1 MSRFAI
7 VPTHWLENESLTQ
20 TDRIVL
26 VALSSFA
33 DEHGYCWPSVSS
45 IARRSGAAERTVQYS
60 LKRLAELGAVRVAER
75 SREQGGQ
82 TSNAYWLLGYDALP
96 GVQQVQGGVQEM
108 HPGGAIDAPGG
119 VQQMHPNSTSK
130 NRPSE
135 ATTTTTT
142 TRGLSFDDQDHQ
154 QVYESYRRAHH
165 NPTAF
170 DATLRGLTLP
180 MGGTPVSL
188 EQVGA
193 ALLEL
198 AANNEGFNISRL
210 RGYLRGLT
218 RVRST
223 AGQSQEDRQARMLR
237 IMEET
242 MAARG
247 IA

>member
-7 VPTHWLENESLTQ
+7 VPTYWLETESLTPA
-20 TDRIVL
+20 DRMVL

-33 DEHGYCWPSVSS
+33 DEGGYCWPSVASL
-45 IARRSGAAERTVQYS
+45 ARRSGSSERTVQYS
-60 LKRLAELGAVRVAER
+60 LKRLAELGAIRIEER
-75 SREQGGQ
+75 TREEGGQ
-82 TSNAYWLLGYDALP
+82 TSNAYWLLGFDKEP
-96 GVQQVQGGVQEM
+96 GVQPL
-108 HPGGAIDAPGG
+108 HRGGAAIAPGG
-119 VQQMHPNSTSK
+119 VQPLHPNSTSK
-130 NRPSE
+130 NRVTE
-135 ATTTTTT
+135 HATTTTAALT
-142 TRGLSFDDQDHQ
+142 FADADQQ
-154 QVYESYRRAHH
+154 QVYEQYRRAHH

-170 DATLRGLTLP
+170 DATLRGLTLA
-180 MGGTPVSL
+180 MGGSPVTL

-198 AANNEGFNISRL
+198 AANNEPFNLSRL

-218 RVRST
+218 RHKSV